1 MNREIIDYYDHLAP
15 TYDRDRFGNSYGRFI
30 DAGERRLLA
39 RWLPAERHNILEVAC
54 GTGRLSNFAGVA
66 CDASQESLKLASLR
80 HAQVTFVCADSMQLP
95 FKSHGFDAVF
105 AFHLL
110 MHLDAEGVR
119 ATVAEASRVLRPG
132 GVFVADVVSAA
143 RRHFVARSRPRNPW
157 HGNTALSAREF
168 RTLCAEY
175 GLKPLRMTGLAFLP
189 IQRMPHRLRPFL
201 TTTDAWLA
209 AGLPS
214 LSSYVIGCFVKDD
227 TR

>member
-1 MNREIIDYYDHLAP
+1 MNREIIDYYDRLAP

-39 RWLPAERHNILEVAC
+39 RWLPPARHNILEVAC

-66 CDASQESLKLASLR
+66 CDASLESLKLANR
-80 HAQVTFVCADSMQLP
+80 RQARVTLVCADSMRLP
-95 FKSHGFDAVF
+95 FESNRFDAVF

-132 GVFVADVVSAA
+132 GIFIADVVSAA
-143 RRHFVARSRPRNPW
+143 RRHLLARSPPENPW
-157 HGNTALSAREF
+157 HGNTALSAKEF
-168 RTLCAEY
+168 RTLCAER

-201 TTTDAWLA
+201 TMIDAWLA